1 MRTSTVPRGEGHRPA
16 LLLALA
22 LLGVAALCALAPTS
36 ARAVLRSGGS
46 TAPGKARNQHR
57 GAGNKKA
64 AGEEGG
70 PSTQLTSPN
79 QVGTGTLATELG
91 ATGQVDPLSGLGI
104 RNPAC
109 DQLAQIRSRATRLGC
124 EASGTPEGTYP
135 ASNYGFDIHISTG
148 VTHPIGDIT
157 YGFDT
162 VLNGIWLG
170 LLFVLRLILSLLGI
184 AFGLNPFGSGQTMSQ
199 ISAALGRLYERI
211 SDPWLSTLI
220 VCGGIWF
227 AYKGLLKREVAAGVG
242 GTLAAIAMLIIG
254 LWVVHQPRESVGELA
269 SLSDQVAMG
278 TISAPQS
285 GSVARPVGSYAEAMS
300 GIWTRLVEVPF
311 AGLDFSDVKW
321 ALGPPPAE
329 AVQKSNERFCDDFG
343 ALALLAVLSHLGS
356 DQAKEACAGFAAK
369 RYGRPKRVIDL
380 YLRSSP
386 GSSAREALWSY
397 FNASSAYKA

>member
-1 MRTSTVPRGEGHRPA
+1 MRAS
-16 LLLALA
+16 LALA
-22 LLGVAALCALAPTS
+22 RGSFALLGLLASVMLAPP
-36 ARAVLRSGGS
+36 ARAAPQNPGSAAPDRVTQEHNRGSGKEGAPKADGS
-46 TAPGKARNQHR
+46 Q
-57 GAGNKKA
+57 
-64 AGEEGG
+64 
-70 PSTQLTSPN
+70 TQLTSPS
-79 QVGTGTLATELG
+79 QLGTGTLATELG

-104 RNPAC
+104 RNPVC

-148 VTHPIGDIT
+148 VTHPVGDIT

-199 ISAALGRLYERI
+199 ISGALGRLYERI

-227 AYKGLLKREVAAGVG
+227 AYKSLLKREVAAGVG
-242 GTLAAIAMLIIG
+242 GTLAGVAMLIIG

-269 SLSDQVAMG
+269 SLSNEVAMEA
-278 TISAPQS
+278 ISAPRS

-300 GIWTRLVEVPF
+300 EIWTRLVEVPF